1 MTYEKTK
8 LPRVMLVEDSV
19 PFRKLLRSLIEESGA
34 AEVVSEVGSVA
45 AAHFLLHVN
54 PVEALVLDLHLWD
67 GDGCAVLAEVK
78 RTHPACVVMVLTGSS
93 TPEHREHC
101 LRLGADHFF
110 DKTRDLARIPEV
122 LAGLGQLPCE
132 LAMPPVPMS
141 LPLPEYGEAAPASF
155 DARSHS

>member
-1 MTYEKTK
+1 
-8 LPRVMLVEDSV
+8 MLVEDSV
-19 PFRKLLRSLIEESGA
+19 PFRKVLRALIEAAGV

-67 GDGCAVLAEVK
+67 GDGCAVLTEVK
-78 RTHPACVVMVLTGSS
+78 RTHPACVVMVLTSS
-93 TPEHREHC
+93 NTPEHQEHC

-122 LAGLGQLPCE
+122 LAGLDRAPSESSGPR
-132 LAMPPVPMS
+132 
-141 LPLPEYGEAAPASF
+141 APASHPRPESGG
-155 DARSHS
+155 ATPLSRNQGGLP